1 MLEIKI
7 IIAIVCITIIIALLC
22 VKVYQDLT
30 YCRYPKSA
38 YPEFKIKKY
47 GSYYHLMFRDK
58 GNYVWSY
65 ITESYIN
72 EPHEFL
78 NEQEIKEYIENYIKT
93 KHEQLKN
100 DEYQGEYKV
109 IYKIEK

>member
-1 MLEIKI
+1 MS
-7 IIAIVCITIIIALLC
+7 
-22 VKVYQDLT
+22 
-30 YCRYPKSA
+30 R
-38 YPEFKIKKY
+38 
-47 GSYYHLMFRDK
+47 
-58 GNYVWSY
+58 SY

-100 DEYQGEYKV
+100 DEYHGEYKV